1 METFPSG
8 VSIIIGQALCYNIPM
23 KGLKPKHEKEIL
35 QVPGN
40 QDLWQEWSGSVFAQV
55 RCIGSLFWEAE
66 NGPDIKATPG
76 EVRIEAGRGSHLQ
89 VWFGC
94 YHEAFHL
101 KLASG

>member
-1 METFPSG
+1 METFPFG

-23 KGLKPKHEKEIL
+23 KGLKSKHEKEIL
-35 QVPGN
+35 EVPGN

-76 EVRIEAGRGSHLQ
+76 EVRIEAGSGSHLQ
-89 VWFGC
+89 AWFGC
-94 YHEAFHL
+94 YHDAFHL